1 MRKPALCLAV
11 ILACFCAAAPRADAQ
26 RRIVPRLPAV
36 AESHYPADP
45 DTLLKTLRSFYDAAD
60 APEVTSFLAACIAS
74 PAPYGLAGK
83 VSAHAFKSL
92 KPGQYERVI
101 ILTSAHTAD
110 IEGCSLPEVDA
121 FLTPLGPVALDQ
133 EAVRRLV
140 FSPLFSVQALNYS
153 EKGSKRG
160 RVHEWEHGIET
171 LLPYLQERLLEFKL
185 VPVVIGSLTT
195 PSGKFNPAAADS
207 VAKTI
212 RPLLDDRT
220 LLVVSSSFTHFG
232 NDFSNRPFN
241 ENIQKNI
248 ERLDRQAFE
257 CLLSLDAAAFQRY
270 MEDTEN
276 VIDGE
281 NCIHVLLRLLPPGTQ
296 ARILAYEVSCA
307 LTGDMNRSV
316 SFSAFTFH
324 DPARPAAA
332 PQPDKVRP
340 LPMPGIPAGTP
351 PAPPTPEAAPGEKAK
366 TAKQPKKET
375 P

>member
-1 MRKPALCLAV
+1 MQKTVPCLMM
-11 ILACFCAAAPRADAQ
+11 ILACSCAAAPRAEAQ
-26 RRIVPRLPAV
+26 RSIVPRIPAV
-36 AESHYPADP
+36 AGTHYPADP
-45 DTLLKTLRSFYDAAD
+45 DTLVKSLRSFFDAAD
-60 APEVTSFLAACIAS
+60 APDTSSFLAACIAS

-121 FLTPLGPVALDQ
+121 FLTPLGPVALDKA
-133 EAVRRLV
+133 AVRRLV
-140 FSPLFSVQALNYS
+140 FSPLFTVQALNYTG
-153 EKGSKRG
+153 KGGRRE
-160 RVHEWEHGIET
+160 RVHEFEHGIEA

-185 VPVVIGSLTT
+185 VPVVIGRLTNA
-195 PSGKFNPAAADS
+195 SGKFNPAAADS
-207 VAKTI
+207 VAKTL

-248 ERLDRQAFE
+248 EHLDRQAFE
-257 CLLSLDAAAFQRY
+257 CLLSLDAASFQRY
-270 MEDTEN
+270 LEDTRN
-276 VIDGE
+276 VIDGA
-281 NCIHVLLRLLPPGTQ
+281 NCIHVLLRLLPPGAQ
-296 ARILAYEVSCA
+296 ARILAYDLSSSV
-307 LTGDMNRSV
+307 TGDMNRSV
-316 SFSAFTFH
+316 SFAAFTFN
-324 DPARPAAA
+324 DPARPAAT

-340 LPMPGIPAGTP
+340 LPMPGMPGAAVP
-351 PAPPTPEAAPGEKAK
+351 MAPAPVPAPPEAAPEGGGA
-366 TAKQPKKET
+366 KET

>member
-1 MRKPALCLAV
+1 MRYFSFCLTMM
-11 ILACFCAAAPRADAQ
+11 LAWFCAAAPANAQ
-26 RRIVPRLPAV
+26 QRIIPRLPAV
-36 AESHYPADP
+36 AGSHYPADP
-45 DTLLKTLRSFYDAAD
+45 DTLVKSLRSFHDAAD
-60 APEVTSFLAACIAS
+60 APEVPSFLAACIAS

-83 VSAHAFKSL
+83 ISAHAFKNL

-101 ILTSAHTAD
+101 ILTGAHAAS

-121 FLTPLGPVALDQ
+121 FLTPLGPVALDK

-140 FSPLFSVQALNYS
+140 FSPLFTVQALNYTG
-153 EKGSKRG
+153 KGGRRE
-160 RVHEWEHGIET
+160 RVHEFEHGIEA

-185 VPVVIGSLTT
+185 VPVVIGRLTNAK
-195 PSGKFNPAAADS
+195 GDFNPAAADS

-241 ENIQKNI
+241 DNIQKNI
-248 ERLDRQAFE
+248 EHLDRRAFE
-257 CLLSLDAAAFQRY
+257 CLLSLDPASFQRY
-270 MEDTEN
+270 LADTKN
-276 VIDGE
+276 VIDGD
-281 NCIHVLLRLLPPGTQ
+281 NCIHVLLRLLPPSTQ
-296 ARILAYEVSCA
+296 ARILAYDLSAA

-316 SFSAFTFH
+316 SFAAFTFH
-324 DPARPAAA
+324 DPARPAAT

-340 LPMPGIPAGTP
+340 LPMPGMPGAMP
-351 PAPPTPEAAPGEKAK
+351 PAPSPAEAPVGQTPEKDKAAEGD
-366 TAKQPKKET
+366 T

>member
-1 MRKPALCLAV
+1 MMT
-11 ILACFCAAAPRADAQ
+11 LACFCAIAPPSDAQ
-26 RRIVPRLPAV
+26 RRIIPRLPAV
-36 AESHYPADP
+36 AGSHYSADP
-45 DTLLKTLRSFYDAAD
+45 DTLVKSLRSFHDAAD
-60 APEVTSFLAACIAS
+60 APEVPAFLAACIAS
-74 PAPYGLAGK
+74 PSPYGLAGR
-83 VSAHAFKSL
+83 VSAHAFKNL

-101 ILTSAHTAD
+101 ILTGAHAAD
-110 IEGCSLPEVDA
+110 FEGCSLPEVDA
-121 FLTPLGPVALDQ
+121 FLTPLGPVPLDQ

-140 FSPLFSVQALNYS
+140 FSPLFTEQALDYS
-153 EKGSKRG
+153 GKGDRRG
-160 RVHEWEHGIET
+160 GVHELEHGIEA
-171 LLPYLQERLLEFKL
+171 LLPYLQERLLEFSL
-185 VPVVIGSLTT
+185 VPVVIGRLTT
-195 PSGKFNPAAADS
+195 PSGRFNPAAADS

-220 LLVVSSSFTHFG
+220 LLVVSSGFTHFG

-248 ERLDRQAFE
+248 EHLDRQAFE
-257 CLLSLDAAAFQRY
+257 CLLSLDAGAFQRY
-270 MEDTEN
+270 LDETKN
-276 VIDGE
+276 VIDGA

-324 DPARPAAA
+324 DPARPAAT

-340 LPMPGIPAGTP
+340 LPMPGIPGA
-351 PAPPTPEAAPGEKAK
+351 APSAQSSPKAAPGEETDTKKA
-366 TAKQPKKET
+366 PERES